1 MKKLEDEHSAKL
13 TRLSEEIKRLEPF
26 ESRAKVLEEEVT
38 TLMADLQ
45 VSEHEAVDAKQRE
58 KDTKAIMNEARDLMR
73 QREKKIA
80 KERRAIKDDLPRQ
93 LERYK
98 LENGVLLP
106 PSDDEVEDEDIVE
119 GQPSDD

>member
-1 MKKLEDEHSAKL
+1 MA
-13 TRLSEEIKRLEPF
+13 PF

-38 TLMADLQ
+38 TLMADPR
-45 VSEHEAVDAKQRE
+45 VSEREAVDAKQRE